1 MKLSDWLT
9 DPLSNIYFFS
19 SVFLHKLNVLS
30 IDQQADSTKK
40 TGINLCFCT
49 YLEISSHSTN
59 RMGLRRNCR
68 LREAKEMKVHSTGF
82 LEASPVE

>member
-40 TGINLCFCT
+40 QGLIYAFIR
-49 YLEISSHSTN
+49 ISRSLPTA
-59 RMGLRRNCR
+59 LI
-68 LREAKEMKVHSTGF
+68 EWGF
-82 LEASPVE
+82 AVLQA